1 MHRKH
6 PITYDRHGQPYPT
19 DLARHLRRADWPTG
33 RPMTRRTRA
42 DRLAAWLLVVSI
54 GYLGYQILPT
64 ILQEIW

>member
-1 MHRKH
+1 MHDNR
-6 PITYDRHGQPYPT
+6 PVTYDHHGQPHAT
-19 DLARHLRRADWPTG
+19 DLAKHLRRAHWPAG

-64 ILQEIW
+64 MILEVW

>member
-1 MHRKH
+1 MHHKRRV
-6 PITYDRHGQPYPT
+6 TYDHHGQPYPT

-64 ILQEIW
+64 ILQEVW